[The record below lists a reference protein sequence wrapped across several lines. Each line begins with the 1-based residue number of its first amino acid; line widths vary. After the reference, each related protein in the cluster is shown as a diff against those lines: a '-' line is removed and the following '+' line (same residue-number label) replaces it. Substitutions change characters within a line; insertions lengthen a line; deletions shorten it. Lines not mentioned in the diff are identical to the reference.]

1 VSQSQPNPGT
11 YQKPNGLKYFI
22 PVVAGKVVR
31 AFAKIRGGGSAF
43 PGYVTTKLAP
53 DFLRDVTGQFRYGIV
68 YVLGSNGK
76 STTTHM
82 LTEVLRGHG
91 LKVFTN
97 PSGANLP
104 QGIASSILAES
115 TVLGRLDADI
125 GVLEVDEAFALDF
138 AAVVPPSTVLVL
150 NTQVDQLYRFY
161 ETERVADMMLD
172 TAQQAAQ
179 HIVTNRED
187 PYLSKI
193 ARRYVDGDATTAP
206 DITYFGAS
214 VEVIAQAP
222 HGLFNATD
230 YRDSTAAP
238 EAHPALAELVS
249 TDRTGATIIVGG
261 KPVDV
266 TLPAKGLHYAIDA
279 AAALA
284 TAAVILGGRFDGA
297 SSAAAFAEMKPAY
310 GRGELLDFTNRDGV
324 TEQVE
329 FVMFKNAASLQL
341 NLDALP
347 EPPQQVLIAIDEGTP
362 DISWIYDI
370 DFSALDHVDV
380 ITGAKAW
387 QIALRLE
394 HEGVPIGAVEPDLK
408 KAIDLMRALPRP
420 STGLKTWIVNYEIM
434 MLARKQIGFLDLENQ
449 R

>member
-1 VSQSQPNPGT
+1 M
-11 YQKPNGLKYFI
+11 
-22 PVVAGKVVR
+22 R
-31 AFAKIRGGGSAF
+31 ALAKLRGGGSAF
-43 PGYVTTKLAP
+43 PGYLTTKLAP
-53 DFLRDVTGQFRYGIV
+53 NFLRDVTGQFRYGIV

-91 LKVFTN
+91 LNVFTN

-115 TVLGRLDADI
+115 SVFGRLDADI

-172 TAQQAAQ
+172 TAQQAKL
-179 HIVTNRED
+179 HIVSNRED

-193 ARRYVDGDATTAP
+193 SRRYPQGEATTAP
-206 DITYFGAS
+206 DITYFGATQQ
-214 VEVIAQAP
+214 VIAGAP
-222 HGLFNATD
+222 HGLFNAKD
-230 YRDSTAAP
+230 YRDSEVGGEVHTAR
-238 EAHPALAELVS
+238 AELTETS
-249 TDRTGATIIVGG
+249 GSSATILLDGS
-261 KPVDV
+261 PVQV

-284 TAAVILGGRFDGA
+284 TAVVILGERFAGA
-297 SSAAAFAEMKPAY
+297 SASAAFAAMKPAY
-310 GRGELLDFTNRDGV
+310 GRGEILDFTNVDGV

-341 NLDALP
+341 NLDAFDT
-347 EPPQQVLIAIDEGTP
+347 PPQQVLLAIDEGTP
-362 DISWIYDI
+362 DISWIYDV
-370 DFSALDHVDV
+370 DFGALDHVDV

-394 HEGVPIGAVEPDLK
+394 HEGISIGKVEPDLK
-408 KAIDLMRALPRP
+408 KAIDLMRALPQPTLGR
-420 STGLKTWIVNYEIM
+420 KTWIVNYEIM
-434 MLARKQIGFLDLENQ
+434 MLARKQIGFLELEN
-449 R
+449 RR

>member
-1 VSQSQPNPGT
+1 M
-11 YQKPNGLKYFI
+11 L
-22 PVVAGKVVR
+22 AGKAVR
-31 AFAKIRGGGSAF
+31 AAAKLRGGGSAF

-53 DFLRDVTGQFRYGIV
+53 NFLRDVTSRFRYGVV

-82 LTEVLRGHG
+82 LTEVLRAHG
-91 LKVFTN
+91 LTVFTN

-115 TVLGRLDADI
+115 NVFGQLRADI
-125 GVLEVDEAFALDF
+125 GVLEVDEAFALEF
-138 AAVVPPSTVLVL
+138 AATVPPSTVLVL

-172 TAQQAAQ
+172 TAQQAKL

-193 ARRYVDGDATTAP
+193 SLRYPDGDSTSGP
-206 DITYFGAS
+206 DITYFGAAEALIEKS
-214 VEVIAQAP
+214 P
-222 HGLFNATD
+222 HGLFNARD
-230 YRDSTAAP
+230 YRDASLTAD
-238 EAHPALAELVS
+238 AHLARAELIN
-249 TDRTGATIIVGG
+249 TDGSGARVC
-261 KPVDV
+261 VDGAV
-266 TLPAKGLHYAIDA
+266 IDLVLPAKGLHYGIDA

-284 TAAVILGGRFDGA
+284 TATVILGERFDGV
-297 SSAAAFAEMKPAY
+297 AAAVAFAAMKPAY
-310 GRGELLDFTNRDGV
+310 GRGELLDFGD
-324 TEQVE
+324 EQVE

-341 NLDALP
+341 NLDALEQPP
-347 EPPQQVLIAIDEGTP
+347 EQVLLAIDEGTP

-370 DFSALDHVDV
+370 DFAALDHVDV

-387 QIALRLE
+387 QLALRLQ
-394 HEGVPIGAVEPDLK
+394 HEGIAIGTVEPDLK
-408 KAIDLMRALPRP
+408 KAIDLMRALPKP
-420 STGLKTWIVNYEIM
+420 TCGMKTWIVNYEIM
-434 MLARKQIGFLDLENQ
+434 MLARKQIGFLELENQ

>member
-1 VSQSQPNPGT
+1 VGR
-11 YQKPNGLKYFI
+11 PNGLKYFV
-22 PVVAGKVVR
+22 PVVLGKAVR
-31 AFAKIRGGGSAF
+31 ALAKLRGGGSAF

-53 DFLRDVTGQFRYGIV
+53 RFLEDVTGQFEYGIV

-91 LKVFTN
+91 LTVFTN

-115 TVLGRLDADI
+115 SVLGRLDADI
-125 GVLEVDEAFALDF
+125 GVLEVDEAFALEF
-138 AAVVPPSTVLVL
+138 AATVPPSTVLVL

-172 TAQQAAQ
+172 TAQQAKL

-193 ARRYVDGDATTAP
+193 ARRYPDGDATTGP

-214 VEVIAQAP
+214 EELIAQAP
-222 HGLFNATD
+222 HGLFNAKD
-230 YRDSTAAP
+230 YRDAAVEP
-238 EAHPALAELVS
+238 EQHRALAELLA
-249 TDRTGATIIVGG
+249 TDRTGATIDVAGQAI
-261 KPVDV
+261 DV
-266 TLPAKGLHYAIDA
+266 TLPAKGLHYGIDA

-284 TAAVILGGRFDGA
+284 TAAVILGGRFDAA
-297 SSAAAFAEMKPAY
+297 SSAAAFAAMKPAY
-310 GRGELLDFTNRDGV
+310 GRGELLDFGN
-324 TEQVE
+324 EQVE

-347 EPPQQVLIAIDEGTP
+347 EPPEQVLLAIDEGTP

-387 QIALRLE
+387 QIAVRLE
-394 HEGVPIGAVEPDLK
+394 HEGFTIGAVEPDLK
-408 KAIDLMRALPRP
+408 KAIEIMRSLPKP

-434 MLARKQIGFLDLENQ
+434 MLARKQIGFLELENQ

>member
-1 VSQSQPNPGT
+1 LSSLS
-11 YQKPNGLKYFI
+11 GLKYFV
-22 PVVAGKVVR
+22 PVVLGKAVR
-31 AFAKIRGGGSAF
+31 ALAKIRGGGSAF

-53 DFLRDVTGQFRYGIV
+53 RFLEDVTGRFRHGIV

-82 LTEVLRGHG
+82 LTEVLRGNG
-91 LKVFTN
+91 LTVFTN

-104 QGIASSILAES
+104 QGIASSILGES
-115 TVLGRLDADI
+115 SVLGRLDADI
-125 GVLEVDEAFALDF
+125 GVLEVDEAFALEF
-138 AAVVPPSTVLVL
+138 AATVPPSTVLVL

-172 TAQQAAQ
+172 TAQQAKL

-193 ARRYVDGDATTAP
+193 ARRYEAGDSTTGP

-214 VEVIAQAP
+214 EDVIANAP

-230 YRDSTAAP
+230 YRDADLQP
-238 EAHPALAELVS
+238 ESHVALAELVS
-249 TDRTGATIIVGG
+249 MDRTGAVINVRGQLI
-261 KPVDV
+261 DV
-266 TLPAKGLHYAIDA
+266 VLPAKGLHYGIDA
-279 AAALA
+279 AAAIA
-284 TAAVILGGRFDGA
+284 TAAIILGDDFDGP
-297 SSAAAFAEMKPAY
+297 SAAKAFASMKPAY
-310 GRGELLDFTNRDGV
+310 GRGELLAITNRDGV
-324 TEQVE
+324 EEDVE

-347 EPPQQVLIAIDEGTP
+347 EPPEQVLLAIDEGTP

-370 DFSALDHVDV
+370 DFAALDHVDV

-394 HEGVPIGAVEPDLK
+394 HEGMRIGAVEPDLR
-408 KAIDLMRALPRP
+408 KAIDLMKAMPKP
-420 STGLKTWIVNYEIM
+420 PAGMKTWIVNYEIM
-434 MLARKQIGFLDLENQ
+434 MLARKQIGFLQLENQ

>member
-1 VSQSQPNPGT
+1 MN
-11 YQKPNGLKYFI
+11 KPSGLKYFV
-22 PVVAGKVVR
+22 PVVLGKAVR
-31 AFAKIRGGGSAF
+31 TLAKIRGGGSAF

-53 DFLRDVTGQFRYGIV
+53 RFLEDVTGQFRYGIV

-91 LKVFTN
+91 LTVFTN

-115 TVLGRLDADI
+115 SVFGKLDADI
-125 GVLEVDEAFALDF
+125 GVLEIDEAFALEF
-138 AAVVPPSTVLVL
+138 ATTVPPSTVLVL

-172 TAQQAAQ
+172 TAQQAKL

-193 ARRYVDGDATTAP
+193 AKRYPAGDATIAP

-214 VEVIAQAP
+214 DEVIANAP

-230 YRDSTAAP
+230 YRDADAAP
-238 EAHPALAELVS
+238 ETHAPLAELVA
-249 TDRTGATIIVGG
+249 TDRAGASITVRGDV
-261 KPVDV
+261 VDV
-266 TLPAKGLHYAIDA
+266 VLPAKGLHYGID
-279 AAALA
+279 A
-284 TAAVILGGRFDGA
+284 TAAMATAAIILGEDFSGA
-297 SSAAAFAEMKPAY
+297 SAAKAFAAMKPAY
-310 GRGELLDFTNRDGV
+310 GRGELLAITNKNGEE
-324 TEQVE
+324 EQVE

-347 EPPQQVLIAIDEGTP
+347 EPPEQVLLAIDEGTP

-370 DFSALDHVDV
+370 DFAALDHVDL

-394 HEGVPIGAVEPDLK
+394 HEGIRIGVVEPDLR
-408 KAIDLMRALPRP
+408 KAIDLMRAMPKP
-420 STGLKTWIVNYEIM
+420 KAGMKTWIVNYEIM
-434 MLARKQIGFLDLENQ
+434 MLARKQIGFLELENQ

>member
-1 VSQSQPNPGT
+1 LTQRSRRQI
-11 YQKPNGLKYFI
+11 KYFV
-22 PVVAGKVVR
+22 PVVLGKAVR
-31 AFAKIRGGGSAF
+31 ALAKIRGGGSAF

-53 DFLRDVTGQFRYGIV
+53 HFLEDVTGQFRYGIV

-115 TVLGRLDADI
+115 SVFGTLDADI
-125 GVLEVDEAFALDF
+125 GVLEVDEAFALEF
-138 AAVVPPSTVLVL
+138 AKTVPPSTVLVL

-172 TAQQAAQ
+172 TAQQAKL

-193 ARRYVDGDATTAP
+193 ARRYGAGDKTIGP
-206 DITYFGAS
+206 DITYFGTSSELIAS
-214 VEVIAQAP
+214 AP

-230 YRDSTAAP
+230 YRDSEVAP
-238 EAHPALAELVS
+238 DAHHALAELQA
-249 TDRTGATIIVGG
+249 TDRAGATISVNGETLAV
-261 KPVDV
+261 K
-266 TLPAKGLHYAIDA
+266 LPAKGIHYGIDA

-284 TAAVILGGRFDGA
+284 TAAVILQDKFDAAAG
-297 SSAAAFAEMKPAY
+297 AAAFASMKPAY
-310 GRGELLDFTNRDGV
+310 GRGELLSLGN
-324 TEQVE
+324 EQVE

-341 NLDALP
+341 NLDALDDPP
-347 EPPQQVLIAIDEGTP
+347 EQVMIAIDEGTP
-362 DISWIYDI
+362 DISWIYDV
-370 DFSALDHVDV
+370 DFSALDHVDI

-394 HEGVPIGAVEPDLK
+394 HEGMKIGIVEPDLA
-408 KAIDLMRALPRP
+408 KALTIMKNLPKP
-420 STGLKTWIVNYEIM
+420 ANGMKTWIVNYEIM
-434 MLARKQIGFLDLENQ
+434 MLARKQIGFMDLENQ

>member
-1 VSQSQPNPGT
+1 MS
-11 YQKPNGLKYFI
+11 KPNGLKYFL
-22 PVVAGKVVR
+22 PVVAGKAVR
-31 AFAKIRGGGSAF
+31 GLAKLRGGGSAF

-53 DFLRDVTGQFRYGIV
+53 NFLRDVTGQFRYGIV
-68 YVLGSNGK
+68 FVLGSNGK

-82 LTEVLRGHG
+82 LTEILRGHG
-91 LKVFTN
+91 LTVFTN

-115 TVLGRLDADI
+115 SVLGRLDADI
-125 GVLEVDEAFALDF
+125 GVLEVDEAFALEF
-138 AAVVPPSTVLVL
+138 AAVVRPSTVLVL

-172 TAQQAAQ
+172 TAQQAAL

-193 ARRYVDGDATTAP
+193 ARRYPNGDSTTGP

-214 VEVIAQAP
+214 KEVISRAP
-222 HGLFNATD
+222 HGLFNAKD
-230 YRDSTAAP
+230 YRDISV
-238 EAHPALAELVS
+238 EADSHRALAELVA
-249 TDRTGATIIVGG
+249 TNRAGAKIA
-261 KPVDV
+261 VDGTMVEV

-284 TAAVILGGRFDGA
+284 TAAVVLGNRFDGV
-297 SSAAAFAEMKPAY
+297 SAEAAFDTMKPAY
-310 GRGELLDFTNRDGV
+310 GRGELLDFRNSEGV
-324 TEQVE
+324 NEQVE

-347 EPPQQVLIAIDEGTP
+347 EPPQQVLLAIDEGTP

-370 DFSALDHVDV
+370 DFAALDHVDV

-394 HEGVPIGAVEPDLK
+394 HEGIPIGAVEPDLR
-408 KAIDLMRALPRP
+408 KAIELMRALPRP
-420 STGLKTWIVNYEIM
+420 SSGLKTWIVNYEIM
-434 MLARKQIGFLDLENQ
+434 MLARKQIGFLTLENQ

>member
-1 VSQSQPNPGT
+1 M
-11 YQKPNGLKYFI
+11 
-22 PVVAGKVVR
+22 PVVAGKIVR
-31 AFAKIRGGGSAF
+31 ALAKIRGGGSAF

-53 DFLRDVTGQFRYGIV
+53 NFLRDVTGQFRYGIV

-91 LKVFTN
+91 LTVFTN

-115 TVLGRLDADI
+115 SVLGRLDADI
-125 GVLEVDEAFALDF
+125 GVLEVDEAFALEF

-172 TAQQAAQ
+172 TAERASL
-179 HIVTNRED
+179 HIVSNRED

-193 ARRYVDGDATTAP
+193 ARRYAAGDATTDP

-214 VEVIAQAP
+214 ESLIASAP

-230 YRDSTAAP
+230 YRD
-238 EAHPALAELVS
+238 AHQALEPHVALAELVS
-249 TDRTGATIIVGG
+249 TDRTGATIDVAGHVI
-261 KPVDV
+261 DV

-284 TAAVILGGRFDGA
+284 TAAVVLGDRFRA
-297 SSAAAFAEMKPAY
+297 ESAVAAFASMKPAY
-310 GRGELLDFTNRDGV
+310 GRGELLQFGD
-324 TEQVE
+324 EQVE

-347 EPPQQVLIAIDEGTP
+347 EPPEQVLLAIDEGTP

-370 DFSALDHVDV
+370 DFDSLDHVDV
-380 ITGAKAW
+380 VTGAKAW

-394 HEGVPIGAVEPDLK
+394 HEGIRIGAVEPDLK
-408 KAIDLMRALPRP
+408 KAIDIMKALPKP
-420 STGLKTWIVNYEIM
+420 AVGMKTWIVNYEIM
-434 MLARKQIGFLDLENQ
+434 MLARKQIGFLELENQ

>member
-1 VSQSQPNPGT
+1 MT
-11 YQKPNGLKYFI
+11 KPYGARYVV
-22 PVVAGKVVR
+22 PVAAGKVVR
-31 AFAKIRGGGSAF
+31 ALTKLRGGGSAF

-53 DFLRDVTGQFRYGIV
+53 RFLEDVTKQFRYGIV

-91 LKVFTN
+91 LTVFTN

-115 TVLGRLDADI
+115 SLTGRIVADI
-125 GVLEVDEAFALDF
+125 GVLEVDEAFALEF
-138 AAVVPPSTVLVL
+138 TRSVPPATVLVL

-172 TAQQAAQ
+172 SAEQAST

-193 ARRYVDGDATTAP
+193 ARRFSDGDARTGP
-206 DITYFGAS
+206 DITYFGATDA
-214 VEVIAQAP
+214 VIAAAP

-230 YRDSTAAP
+230 YRDADVAEP
-238 EAHPALAELVS
+238 HHHALAELHA
-249 TDRTGATIIVGG
+249 TDRAGASITVAGEE
-261 KPVDV
+261 VDV
-266 TLPAKGLHYAIDA
+266 VLPAKGLHYAIDA
-279 AAALA
+279 AAAMA
-284 TAAVILGGRFDGA
+284 TAAVILGEKFSGA
-297 SSAAAFAEMKPAY
+297 SAASAFAAMKPAY
-310 GRGELLDFTNRDGV
+310 GRGELLDFSGASGQ
-324 TEQVE
+324 EQVE

-347 EPPQQVLIAIDEGTP
+347 EPPEQVLLAIDEGTP

-370 DFSALDHVDV
+370 DFAALDHVDV

-394 HEGVPIGAVEPDLK
+394 HEGVRIGAVEPDVK
-408 KAIDLMRALPRP
+408 KAIDLMRALPKP
-420 STGLKTWIVNYEIM
+420 TAGLKTWIVNYEIM
-434 MLARKQIGFLDLENQ
+434 MIARKQIGFLALENQ
-449 R
+449 KSLEAQR

>member
-1 VSQSQPNPGT
+1 LSKS
-11 YQKPNGLKYFI
+11 NGFQYFV
-22 PVVAGKVVR
+22 PVLAGKVVR
-31 AFAKIRGGGSAF
+31 AAAKIRGGGSAF
-43 PGYVTTKLAP
+43 PGYVTTSLAP
-53 DFLRDVTGQFRYGIV
+53 NFLRDVTGQFRYGIV

-91 LKVFTN
+91 LRVFTN

-115 TVLGRLDADI
+115 TVFGRLDADI
-125 GVLEVDEAFALDF
+125 GVLEVDEAFALEF
-138 AAVVPPSTVLVL
+138 ARTVPPSTVLIL

-172 TAQQAAQ
+172 TAQQASK

-193 ARRYVDGDATTAP
+193 ARRFADGDATSGP
-206 DITYFGAS
+206 DISYFGAS
-214 VEVIAQAP
+214 DAVIAGSP

-230 YRDSTAAP
+230 YRDAGI
-238 EAHPALAELVS
+238 EAGQHVALAELTD
-249 TDRTGATIIVGG
+249 TDRAGATIAVRGE
-261 KPVDV
+261 PVDV
-266 TLPAKGLHYAIDA
+266 VLPAKGLHYAIDA

-284 TAAVILGGRFDGA
+284 TAAIILGDDFSAGSA
-297 SSAAAFAEMKPAY
+297 AAAFAAMKPAY
-310 GRGELLDFTNRDGV
+310 GRGELLAFGN
-324 TEQVE
+324 EMVE

-347 EPPQQVLIAIDEGTP
+347 EPPEQVLFAIDEGTP

-387 QIALRLE
+387 QIALCLE
-394 HEGVPIGAVEPDLK
+394 LNGVRIGTVEPDLK
-408 KAIDLMRALPRP
+408 TAIDLMRAMPRP
-420 STGLKTWIVNYEIM
+420 ASGMKTWIVNYEIM
-434 MLARKQIGFLDLENQ
+434 MLARKQIGFLELENQ

>member
-1 VSQSQPNPGT
+1 LSRSL
-11 YQKPNGLKYFI
+11 GLRYFFPI
-22 PVVAGKVVR
+22 LAGKALR
-31 AFAKIRGGGSAF
+31 FAARLRGGGSAF
-43 PGYVTTKLAP
+43 PGYATLKFAP
-53 DFLRDVTGQFRYGIV
+53 HFLRDTASQFEHGIV
-68 YVLGSNGK
+68 FVLGSNGK

-82 LTEVLRGHG
+82 LTEVLRAHG
-91 LKVFTN
+91 LRVFTN

-104 QGIASSILAES
+104 QGIASSLLAQV
-115 TVLGRLDADI
+115 TLAGRLEADI
-125 GVLEVDEAFALDF
+125 GVLEVDEAFALEF
-138 AAVVPPSTVLVL
+138 TSVLPPNTVLML

-172 TAQQAAQ
+172 TSARAID

-193 ARRYVDGDATTAP
+193 ARRFADGDATVSP

-214 VEVIAQAP
+214 DAVIAGSP

-230 YRDSTAAP
+230 YRDDSHAGD
-238 EAHPALAELVS
+238 HHALGELRGL
-249 TDRTGATIIVGG
+249 DGASASIAVG
-261 KPVDV
+261 DAMLDI

-284 TAAVILGGRFDGA
+284 TAATILGDGF
-297 SSAAAFAEMKPAY
+297 SAEAGVRAFAQMKPAY
-310 GRGELLDFTNRDGV
+310 GRGELLAFGD
-324 TEQVE
+324 EHVE

-347 EPPQQVLIAIDEGTP
+347 DAPEQVLFAIDEGTP

-370 DFSALDHVDV
+370 DFSSIDHVDV

-394 HEGVPIGAVEPDLK
+394 HEGIPIGKVEPDLR
-408 KAIDLMRALPRP
+408 KAIELMRALPKP
-420 STGLKTWIVNYEIM
+420 SRGVKTWIVNYEQM
-434 MLARKQIGFLDLENQ
+434 MLARKHIGFADLENQ

>member
-1 VSQSQPNPGT
+1 MAQRSRRQI
-11 YQKPNGLKYFI
+11 KYFV
-22 PVVAGKVVR
+22 PVVLGKAVR
-31 AFAKIRGGGSAF
+31 ALAKIRGGGSAF

-53 DFLRDVTGQFRYGIV
+53 NFLQDVTGQFRYGIV

-115 TVLGRLDADI
+115 SVFGTLDADI
-125 GVLEVDEAFALDF
+125 GVLEVDEAFALEF
-138 AAVVPPSTVLVL
+138 AKTVPPSTVLIL

-172 TAQQAAQ
+172 TAQQAKL

-193 ARRYVDGDATTAP
+193 GRRYAAGDKTVGP

-214 VEVIAQAP
+214 AELIASAP

-230 YRDSTAAP
+230 YRDSEVAADAH
-238 EAHPALAELVS
+238 EARAELLA
-249 TDRTGATIIVGG
+249 TDRAGATITVNGETIA
-261 KPVDV
+261 V
-266 TLPAKGLHYAIDA
+266 TLPAKGIHYGIDA

-284 TAAVILGGRFDGA
+284 TAAVILQDRFDPVA
-297 SSAAAFAEMKPAY
+297 SASAFASMKPAY
-310 GRGELLDFTNRDGV
+310 GRGELLAFGA
-324 TEQVE
+324 EQVE

-341 NLDALP
+341 NLDALDGPP
-347 EPPQQVLIAIDEGTP
+347 EQVMIAIDEGTP
-362 DISWIYDI
+362 DISWIYDV

-394 HEGVPIGAVEPDLK
+394 HEGMKIGTVEPDLA
-408 KAIDLMRALPRP
+408 KALTIMRNLPKP
-420 STGLKTWIVNYEIM
+420 SHGMKTWIVNYEIM
-434 MLARKQIGFLDLENQ
+434 MLARKQIGFMDLENQ

>member
-1 VSQSQPNPGT
+1 LSKPG
-11 YQKPNGLKYFI
+11 GLKYLF
-22 PVVAGKVVR
+22 PVAAGKLVR
-31 AFAKIRGGGSAF
+31 VLARLRGGGSAF
-43 PGYVTTKLAP
+43 PGYVTTRLAP
-53 DFLRDVTGQFRYGIV
+53 RFLQDVTSQFEYGIV

-82 LTEVLRGHG
+82 LTEVLRAHD
-91 LKVFTN
+91 LTVFTN

-104 QGIASSILAES
+104 QGIASSILGES
-115 TVLGRLDADI
+115 NLLGRIKADI
-125 GVLEVDEAFALDF
+125 GVLEVDEAFALEF
-138 AAVVPPSTVLVL
+138 AATVPPSTVLVL

-172 TAQQAAQ
+172 TAAEAKV

-193 ARRYVDGDATTAP
+193 ANRFDDGDAHRAP
-206 DITYFGAS
+206 DISYFGATAELVARS
-214 VEVIAQAP
+214 P

-230 YRDSTAAP
+230 YRDAGAP
-238 EAHPALAELVS
+238 PAMHHALAELID
-249 TDRTGATIIVGG
+249 TDRAGAKIRVGED
-261 KPVDV
+261 VIDV
-266 TLPAKGLHYAIDA
+266 TLPAKGLHYGIDA

-284 TAAVILGGRFDGA
+284 TTAIILADRFDSRAAVK
-297 SSAAAFAEMKPAY
+297 AFAAMKPAY
-310 GRGELLDFTNRDGV
+310 GRGELLDFGS
-324 TEQVE
+324 EQVE

-341 NLDALP
+341 NLDAIP
-347 EPPQQVLIAIDEGTP
+347 EPPEQVLLAIDEGTP

-394 HEGVPIGAVEPDLK
+394 HEGVRIGAVEPELR
-408 KAIDLMRALPRP
+408 KAIELMRALPKP
-420 STGLKTWIVNYEIM
+420 TAGLKTWIVNYEIM
-434 MLARKQIGFLDLENQ
+434 MLARKQIGFLELENQ

>member
-1 VSQSQPNPGT
+1 MS
-11 YQKPNGLKYFI
+11 KPAGRGKPSGLKYFV
-22 PVVAGKVVR
+22 PVVLGKTVR
-31 AFAKIRGGGSAF
+31 ALAKLRGGGSAF

-53 DFLRDVTGQFRYGIV
+53 GFLEDVTGQFEYGIV

-91 LKVFTN
+91 LRVFTN

-115 TVLGRLDADI
+115 SVLGRLDADI
-125 GVLEVDEAFALDF
+125 GVLEVDEAFALEF
-138 AAVVPPSTVLVL
+138 AATVPPSTVLVL

-172 TAQQAAQ
+172 TAQRARL

-193 ARRYVDGDATTAP
+193 ARRYPDGDATTGP
-206 DITYFGAS
+206 DISYFGAS
-214 VEVIAQAP
+214 AELIASAP
-222 HGLFNATD
+222 HGLFNAKD
-230 YRDSTAAP
+230 YRDAAVEP
-238 EAHPALAELVS
+238 EHHDALAELVA
-249 TDRTGATIIVGG
+249 TDRAGATIDVAGATI
-261 KPVDV
+261 DV

-284 TAAVILGGRFDGA
+284 TAAVILGDRFDAA
-297 SSAAAFAEMKPAY
+297 SSAAAFAAMKPAY
-310 GRGELLDFTNRDGV
+310 GRGELLDFGN
-324 TEQVE
+324 EQVE

-347 EPPQQVLIAIDEGTP
+347 EPPEQVLLAIDEGTP

-370 DFSALDHVDV
+370 DFAALDHVDV
-380 ITGAKAW
+380 VTGAKAW

-394 HEGVPIGAVEPDLK
+394 HEGIAIGAVEPDLR
-408 KAIDLMRALPRP
+408 KAIEIMRALPKP

-434 MLARKQIGFLDLENQ
+434 MLARKQIGFLELENQ

>member
-1 VSQSQPNPGT
+1 M
-11 YQKPNGLKYFI
+11 
-22 PVVAGKVVR
+22 
-31 AFAKIRGGGSAF
+31 RGGGSAF
-43 PGYVTTKLAP
+43 PGYVTTRLAP
-53 DFLRDVTGQFRYGIV
+53 RFLEDVTSQFAHGIV

-82 LTEVLRGHG
+82 LTEVLRAHG

-115 TVLGRLDADI
+115 TVFGKLDADI
-125 GVLEVDEAFALDF
+125 GVLEVDEAFALEF
-138 AAVVPPSTVLVL
+138 AASVPPSTVLML

-172 TAQQAAQ
+172 TAAEAKL

-193 ARRYVDGDATTAP
+193 ANRYEAGDATSGP
-206 DITYFGAS
+206 DISYFGAS
-214 VEVIAQAP
+214 DELIASSP

-230 YRDSTAAP
+230 YRDASASRQQHA
-238 EAHPALAELVS
+238 ALAELVGS
-249 TDRTGATIIVGG
+249 DRAGATVNVAGE
-261 KPVDV
+261 KVEV
-266 TLPAKGLHYAIDA
+266 VLPAKGLHYGIDA
-279 AAALA
+279 AAAMA
-284 TAAVILGGRFDGA
+284 TAAIILGDQFSGE
-297 SSAAAFAEMKPAY
+297 STVAAFAGMKPAY
-310 GRGELLDFTNRDGV
+310 GRGELLDFGA
-324 TEQVE
+324 EQVE

-341 NLDALP
+341 NLDAIP
-347 EPPQQVLIAIDEGTP
+347 EPPEQVLLAIDEGTP

-387 QIALRLE
+387 QLATRLE
-394 HEGVPIGAVEPDLK
+394 HEGVRIGVVEPELR
-408 KAIDLMRALPRP
+408 KAIELMRALPKP
-420 STGLKTWIVNYEIM
+420 STGMKTWIVNYEIM
-434 MLARKQIGFLDLENQ
+434 MLARKQIGFLELENQ

>member
-1 VSQSQPNPGT
+1 MSESETNAGRRRA
-11 YQKPNGLKYFI
+11 PNGLKYFI
-22 PVVAGKVVR
+22 PIVAGKAVR
-31 AFAKIRGGGSAF
+31 VLAKIRGGGSAF
-43 PGYVTTKLAP
+43 PGYVTTRLAP
-53 DFLRDVTGQFRYGIV
+53 NFLRDVTGQFRYGIV

-115 TVLGRLDADI
+115 SLLGRLDADI
-125 GVLEVDEAFALDF
+125 GVLEVDEAFALEF
-138 AAVVPPSTVLVL
+138 AAAVPPSTVLVL

-172 TAQQAAQ
+172 TAQRAAL

-193 ARRYVDGDATTAP
+193 ARRYADGDATTAP

-214 VEVIAQAP
+214 AQVIAEAP

-230 YRDSTAAP
+230 YRDATVVSG
-238 EAHPALAELVS
+238 AHHALAELVA
-249 TDRTGATIIVGG
+249 TDRAGAKIVVDDTA
-261 KPVDV
+261 VDV

-284 TAAVILGGRFDGA
+284 TAAIILGERFDGA
-297 SSAAAFAEMKPAY
+297 SSATAFAAMKPAY

-324 TEQVE
+324 NEQVE

-347 EPPQQVLIAIDEGTP
+347 QPPQQVLFAIDEGTP

-370 DFSALDHVDV
+370 DFAALDHVDV

-394 HEGVPIGAVEPDLK
+394 HEGVVIGVVEPDLK
-408 KAIDLMRALPRP
+408 KAIEIMRALPQP
-420 STGLKTWIVNYEIM
+420 TTGLKTWIVNYEIM
-434 MLARKQIGFLDLENQ
+434 MLARKQIGFLELENQ

>member
-1 VSQSQPNPGT
+1 MS
-11 YQKPNGLKYFI
+11 KPAGRGKPSGLKYFV
-22 PVVAGKVVR
+22 PVVLGKTVR
-31 AFAKIRGGGSAF
+31 ALAKLRGGGSAF

-53 DFLRDVTGQFRYGIV
+53 GFLEDVTGQFEYGIV

-91 LKVFTN
+91 LRVFTN

-115 TVLGRLDADI
+115 SVLGRLDADI
-125 GVLEVDEAFALDF
+125 GVLEVDEAFALEF
-138 AAVVPPSTVLVL
+138 AATVPPSTVLVL

-172 TAQQAAQ
+172 TAQHARL

-193 ARRYVDGDATTAP
+193 ARRYPDGDATTGP
-206 DITYFGAS
+206 DISYFGAS
-214 VEVIAQAP
+214 AELIASAP
-222 HGLFNATD
+222 HGLFNAKD
-230 YRDSTAAP
+230 YRDAAVEP
-238 EAHPALAELVS
+238 EHHDALAELVA
-249 TDRTGATIIVGG
+249 TDRAGATIDVAGATI
-261 KPVDV
+261 DV

-284 TAAVILGGRFDGA
+284 TAAVILGDRFDAA
-297 SSAAAFAEMKPAY
+297 SSAAAFAAMKPAY
-310 GRGELLDFTNRDGV
+310 GRGELLDFGN
-324 TEQVE
+324 EQVE

-347 EPPQQVLIAIDEGTP
+347 EPPEQVLLAIDEGTP

-370 DFSALDHVDV
+370 DFAALDHVDV
-380 ITGAKAW
+380 VTGAKAW

-394 HEGVPIGAVEPDLK
+394 HEGIAIGAVEPDLR
-408 KAIDLMRALPRP
+408 KAIEIMRALPKP

-434 MLARKQIGFLDLENQ
+434 MLARKQIGFLELENQ

>member
-1 VSQSQPNPGT
+1 M
-11 YQKPNGLKYFI
+11 
-22 PVVAGKVVR
+22 PVVLGKTVR
-31 AFAKIRGGGSAF
+31 ALAKLRGGGSAF

-53 DFLRDVTGQFRYGIV
+53 GFLEDVTGQFEYGIV

-91 LKVFTN
+91 LRVFTN

-115 TVLGRLDADI
+115 SVLGRLDADI
-125 GVLEVDEAFALDF
+125 GVLEVDEAFALEF
-138 AAVVPPSTVLVL
+138 AATVPPSTVLVL

-172 TAQQAAQ
+172 TAQRARL

-193 ARRYVDGDATTAP
+193 ARRYPDGDATTGP
-206 DITYFGAS
+206 DISYFGAS
-214 VEVIAQAP
+214 AELIASAP
-222 HGLFNATD
+222 HGLFNAKD
-230 YRDSTAAP
+230 YRDAAVEP
-238 EAHPALAELVS
+238 EHHDALAELVA
-249 TDRTGATIIVGG
+249 TDRAGATIDVAGATI
-261 KPVDV
+261 DV

-284 TAAVILGGRFDGA
+284 TAAVILGDRFDAA
-297 SSAAAFAEMKPAY
+297 SSAAAFAAMKPAY
-310 GRGELLDFTNRDGV
+310 GRGELLDFGN
-324 TEQVE
+324 EQVE

-347 EPPQQVLIAIDEGTP
+347 EPPEQVLLAIDEGTP

-370 DFSALDHVDV
+370 DFAALDHVDV
-380 ITGAKAW
+380 VTGAKAW

-394 HEGVPIGAVEPDLK
+394 HEGIAIGAVEPDLR
-408 KAIDLMRALPRP
+408 KAIEIMRALPKP

-434 MLARKQIGFLDLENQ
+434 MLARKQIGFLELENQ